1 MNKSQ
6 FSVEDAEALIPW
18 LEAKF
23 DEMAPVREGI
33 VREQEEL
40 LTLLRQSRGNGESS
54 REVELNSMYQAI
66 DRLRFQIQKH
76 LQEVSGRGI
85 IVRDMERG
93 LVDFPSLRN
102 GREVHL
108 CWVRGEETVGYW
120 HETDVGFSSRQPL

>member
-1 MNKSQ
+1 M
-6 FSVEDAEALIPW
+6 IPW

-33 VREQEEL
+33 VREQEGL
-40 LTLLRQSRGNGESS
+40 LTLLRHSRGNGESS

-66 DRLRFQIQKH
+66 DRLRYQIQKH
-76 LQEVSGRGI
+76 LREVSGRGV

-93 LVDFPSLRN
+93 LVDFPSLRD
-102 GREVHL
+102 GLEVHL
-108 CWVRGEETVGYW
+108 CWVKGEEKVGYW